1 VSTECRRLIVL
12 VAALSVGI
20 ASCVKKTSPTEPT
33 PVCAV
38 AISPGTAAFGSD
50 GGSGTVTVTTPA
62 GCAWTV
68 SASGGWISVTAGATG
83 NGPGSV
89 TYAVTANPATDPRN
103 GSLTIGGQNHAI
115 AQQGRSPV
123 VCSYGISPAS
133 AEFPKDAG
141 TGAFAVTA
149 PGGCPWTAA
158 SSASWLVVTSGA
170 QGSGAGSVSYAVAR
184 NLDVA
189 ERSTTVAVADRR
201 FTVRQSGDTGGCQYS
216 VAPVDAR
223 PCMPG
228 GSVTAT
234 VTTQA
239 FCPWTAA
246 SNASWLGVAA
256 GASGTGSSVITIAFP
271 DNYDAPRQGIVMV
284 RWPTPT
290 AGQNILVSQAGCLY
304 AVSRSAFTIAA
315 GGGSGTFDVIQQ
327 SDPISCGGATQDRC
341 VWTAQSD
348 APWITITSSMPRSG
362 DNPVAFAVA
371 ANDGTASRTGHIV
384 VRDKVVVITQP
395 GR

>member
-1 VSTECRRLIVL
+1 MPPEYRRFVVL

-33 PVCAV
+33 PVCTL

-50 GGSGTVTVTTPA
+50 GGSGNVTVTVSA
-62 GCAWTV
+62 GCAWSVTTG
-68 SASGGWISVTAGATG
+68 ADWISVTAGATG
-83 NGPGSV
+83 NGPGTV
-89 TYAVTANPATDPRN
+89 TYAVTANPAAGSRN
-103 GSLTIGGQNHAI
+103 DSLTIGAQTHTI
-115 AQQGRSPV
+115 AQQGRVPV
-123 VCSYGISPAS
+123 ICSYEISPGA
-133 AEFPKDAG
+133 AEFLKDAG
-141 TGAFAVTA
+141 TGAFTVTA
-149 PGGCPWTAA
+149 PGVCAWTAV
-158 SSASWLVVTSGA
+158 SNASWLVVTSGT
-170 QGSGAGSVSYAVAR
+170 QGSGAGRVSYAVAR

-189 ERSTTVAVADRR
+189 ERSGAVAVADQK
-201 FTVRQSGDTGGCQYS
+201 FTVRQSGDTGSCQYS
-216 VAPVDAR
+216 VAPVDVR
-223 PCMPG
+223 PCMPA

-256 GASGTGSSVITIAFP
+256 GASGNGSGAITMTFP
-271 DNYDAPRQGIVMV
+271 ENYDAPRQGIVMV

-290 AGQNILVSQAGCLY
+290 AGQNILVAQAGCRY
-304 AVSRSAFTIAA
+304 AVSRNAFGFAA
-315 GGGSGTFDVIQQ
+315 SGGSGTFDVIQQ
-327 SDPISCGGATQDRC
+327 SDPNTCGGATQDRC

-371 ANDGTASRTGHIV
+371 ANDGTAARAGNII
-384 VRDKVVVITQP
+384 VRDKVVVITQA
-395 GR
+395 GK